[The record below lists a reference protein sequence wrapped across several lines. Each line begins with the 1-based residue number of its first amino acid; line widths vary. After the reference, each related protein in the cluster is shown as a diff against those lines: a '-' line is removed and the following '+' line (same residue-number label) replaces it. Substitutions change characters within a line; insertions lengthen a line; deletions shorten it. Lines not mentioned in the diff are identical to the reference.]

1 MKYITTG
8 YELTTAISN
17 LCIFIVS
24 VFGLINIKKDNLWKL
39 FFLLMTID
47 SFFGVIVH
55 GVVMSTKVN
64 NILWIILTIM
74 FAITVNIIFSIFMNF
89 KYKYVLIFTIGLGV
103 ILLVQLA
110 LNMNYLL
117 TFTIYAILSVI
128 ISISYYLIKNKG
140 QRLWFALG
148 FITPLVGAVPLLLK
162 AKVGMINHNGI
173 YHYFMMVSLI
183 FFYIGVK
190 KKEKVS

>member
-24 VFGLINIKKDNLWKL
+24 VYGLINIKKDKLWKL

-64 NILWIILTIM
+64 NILWIILTIL
-74 FAITVNIIFSIFMNF
+74 FAITVNIIFSIFMNL

-128 ISISYYLIKNKG
+128 ISISYYLIKNEG

-148 FITPLVGAVPLLLK
+148 FITQLVGAVPLLLK
-162 AKVGMINHNGI
+162 AKIGMINHNGI
-173 YHYFMMVSLI
+173 YHYFMMLSLI

-190 KKEKVS
+190 KKEKV